1 MGIENEEIDDDTT
14 DEDAAEARR
23 ESTRTTA
30 PASRTPTVAGVP
42 ASVNRSRSRA
52 TGVGAAPVVP
62 VPAVPSAPPTAK
74 EAPWTDQDAE
84 AMWHE
89 MLGGEH
95 PRSLARLGITVYD
108 VMADIIPVANPDLG
122 TSPLDSITPDC
133 SSIAGDGQ
141 MSPGEALRERVTK
154 LHFAVSKGRPAQWEV
169 RFKRRLQNSWVLY
182 GKGVMRLGAANE
194 ISAARMS
201 RGVGAGQVYPQQP
214 PQYQPPAQPQQPPHV
229 GYGAVPVQQPPYPP
243 PPPQYPQNEPGSPWP
258 RRDQQPSHDPEVSN
272 LRAEVAGLSG
282 AVREMMEFIRGDRRA
297 PPPPVQAQPAP
308 GVGAAPAASPWPRPQ
323 YQPRNEVED
332 LREELEDMRDELN
345 AYRRTGVGGA
355 PPRPWSPPAQPAAQP
370 QHAPAQPPPPP
381 PAPRGPNGEIWV
393 ESARAWC
400 MPVGMQPAAAP
411 APVPQPAPPPPQ
423 QPAPQQVG
431 VGAPPG
437 QQVFTA
443 AAEQLQGMVM
453 EMQAGIM
460 KRVVKVVA
468 EQVGAAFGQA
478 QAGLGSAA
486 SEPEPE
492 PEPEDPKSALPWD
505 AIPLEGTTLFGHPA
519 KYVTDK
525 ETGKINWQGVVAE
538 NPGII
543 EKGAEILGMGAEALS
558 NFAKK
563 AASAATSAQG
573 AGPQQLPAGV
583 GAAQVVETIPP
594 TAQDATARANGA
606 GRAGGFP
613 QV

>member
-1 MGIENEEIDDDTT
+1 MGIDNDEFDDTT
-14 DEDAAEARR
+14 DEDDVAERR
-23 ESTRTTA
+23 EATRTAA
-30 PASRTPTVAGVP
+30 PAPSRTPTVAGVP
-42 ASVNRSRSRA
+42 TSTSRSRSKS
-52 TGVGAAPVVP
+52 TGVGSAPAASA
-62 VPAVPSAPPTAK
+62 PAVPATPPTAK

-95 PRSLARLGITVYD
+95 PRSLAKLGLTVYD
-108 VMADIIPVANPDLG
+108 VMADIIPVANPQLG
-122 TSPLDSITPDC
+122 NSPLDSITPDC
-133 SSIAGDGQ
+133 SSIAGDGN
-141 MSPGEALRERVTK
+141 MTPGEALRERVTK
-154 LHFAVSKGRPAQWEV
+154 LHFAVSGGAPAQWKIT
-169 RFKRRLQNSWVLY
+169 FKRRQAGSWVLY
-182 GKGVMRLGAANE
+182 GVGTMRLGSANQ
-194 ISAARMS
+194 ITAARMS
-201 RGVGAGQVYPQQP
+201 RGVGGAYPQQP
-214 PQYQPPAQPQQPPHV
+214 PQPQPQYMPPTQPQQQPPV
-229 GYGAVPVQQPPYPP
+229 GYGAVPVQQPPYP

-258 RRDQQPSHDPEVSN
+258 RREQAPSHDPEVSN

-297 PPPPVQAQPAP
+297 PPAAPVTQPA
-308 GVGAAPAASPWPRPQ
+308 GVGAAPPQPWPRPQ
-323 YQPRNEVED
+323 ARNEVED

-345 AYRRTGVGGA
+345 AYRRTGVGVA
-355 PPRPWSPPAQPAAQP
+355 PSRPWTPPVQSALPPQHVPVQTPPA
-370 QHAPAQPPPPP
+370 P

-400 MPVGMQPAAAP
+400 MPVGMQPAAAVQ
-411 APVPQPAPPPPQ
+411 A
-423 QPAPQQVG
+423 PAPQSIPAVQPQTQPVG
-431 VGAPPG
+431 VGASPPG

-478 QAGLGSAA
+478 QAGLGSTAN
-486 SEPEPE
+486 EPEPE
-492 PEPEDPKSALPWD
+492 PEPEDPKAALPWD

-563 AASAATSAQG
+563 AASAATTAQG
-573 AGPQQLPAGV
+573 AGAAQLPAGV

-594 TAQDATARANGA
+594 AAQDATARANGA